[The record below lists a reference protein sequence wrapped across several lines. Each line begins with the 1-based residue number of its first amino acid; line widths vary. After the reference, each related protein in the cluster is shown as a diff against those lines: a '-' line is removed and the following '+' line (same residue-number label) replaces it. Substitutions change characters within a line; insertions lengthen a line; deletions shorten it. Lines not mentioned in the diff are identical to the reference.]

1 MGQLASGA
9 FDGSGTGTFP
19 GGTEIRQ
26 IVGVYDFAVHGGADQ
41 ATFAIAKVPA
51 GSRIRGGYM
60 HVTAAVTGVGASVA
74 VHVEAA
80 NDIQTAAGIVGAPWS
95 TTGLKAIT
103 PKANTPESSSILTTV
118 DRDVTV
124 TLSGAA
130 VTAGRFLVYLDI
142 QGAG

>member
-19 GGTEIRQ
+19 GGGQMRSLIS
-26 IVGVYDFAVHGGADQ
+26 VYDFAVNGGAEG
-41 ATFAIAKVPA
+41 AIAIGKVPA
-51 GSRIRGGYM
+51 GSRIRGGFM
-60 HVTAAVTGVGASVA
+60 DVTAAVTGAGASVA

-95 TTGLKAIT
+95 STGKKAIT

-124 TLSGAA
+124 TISGAA
-130 VTAGRFLVYLDI
+130 VTAGRFVVYLDI
-142 QGAG
+142 QNVA